1 MKIADYGKA
10 ITSYIESPTKVEK
23 DKLKLQAGLLEEYLG
38 DDLEYQR
45 AVDDGF
51 QGTKE
56 DYYRY
61 KSTSEEDRTFLAEGT
76 PPPKKPRQLKDL
88 FERINRAVLA
98 VSSNTIAPEFIV
110 PELETL
116 TQEYISDGLISGE
129 DARKFAIE
137 RKDYW
142 DKWISENP
150 GGTTPT
156 FDFDNE
162 GKATEV
168 SQEEIIKRVNEAD
181 GGIIKGKNLGS
192 REGFAA
198 PALAVPAFNIA
209 RTAAMPLIRKG
220 AEIIG
225 GTVLGSRIADTF
237 FPDAEE
243 MEKEKEK
250 IREMTKPVG
259 FPAEPSIE
267 IGTTTGEKPEVKIDT
282 KETFPAEEN
291 IKPIAEGF
299 PADTEQLP
307 IIFENRKARLAKK
320 ALEELNPDTVTD
332 ISEIV
337 KDYRDSKTRK
347 AGIVTTIEGGRQ
359 RERFRPA
366 STQPSFTEDDKL
378 QLVNLVIDKFKE
390 KENKLPSATELDSF
404 LFQLSPS
411 ASSIAKKNNIN
422 LSKRKADF
430 DRNDPAY
437 IATQREN
444 KQLKAN
450 ENNTITNFADENFFP
465 NTIQLKD
472 GSTVNAEKFFIDNLV
487 KRTELGPSR
496 LGTYDT
502 VLKNKD
508 LAKLFNTNERKIEEV
523 IKNIR
528 NSPDFKAEYPPPRSK
543 NYANEEAAKI
553 LKDAREYA
561 KTLPN
566 GELHVQN
573 VLIQERKRIPYLN
586 NLFKDGTLKITDYP
600 RLVEDLN
607 TTMDKKTGIID
618 KTITK
623 TEKEMTE
630 RAMKDKG
637 LFQVFHNVPKSS
649 RQKNIEFLSNRY
661 LSLYKTNTGFVKSAE
676 AYIKNQK
683 DNPDYEERVADFDNY
698 LKERGLRI
706 KIDNKF
712 YGIDFQEMI
721 NSDTGEFTGM
731 NRTLEYYGLPKF
743 ENGVPLKKVK
753 KAEGGPVYGKYAEQI
768 AKLS

>member
-225 GTVLGSRIADTF
+225 GTALGKRLSDTF
-237 FPDAEE
+237 LSKDGGDDKKEIIPSDDKGSNIEPPEDPIGDAISAVELATTANDIKKIIEE
-243 MEKEKEK
+243 FRAQKTSPGSSQPKMSNLEKSELMKLVVNKFKE
-250 IREMTKPVG
+250 
-259 FPAEPSIE
+259 
-267 IGTTTGEKPEVKIDT
+267 D
-282 KETFPAEEN
+282 
-291 IKPIAEGF
+291 
-299 PADTEQLP
+299 Q
-307 IIFENRKARLAKK
+307 NRM
-320 ALEELNPDTVTD
+320 
-332 ISEIV
+332 
-337 KDYRDSKTRK
+337 
-347 AGIVTTIEGGRQ
+347 
-359 RERFRPA
+359 
-366 STQPSFTEDDKL
+366 PSFTELKNFL
-378 QLVNLVIDKFKE
+378 PKFPNLKEVIDYSQIELSKQKADYDRSDPGYVTTMENKAQDKAIKENTISIFKE
-390 KENKLPSATELDSF
+390 K
-404 LFQLSPS
+404 
-411 ASSIAKKNNIN
+411 
-422 LSKRKADF
+422 
-430 DRNDPAY
+430 
-437 IATQREN
+437 
-444 KQLKAN
+444 
-450 ENNTITNFADENFFP
+450 NFFP
-465 NTIQLKD
+465 E
-472 GSTVNAEKFFIDNLV
+472 TVTLPNGDVVDAKTFFEENFA
-487 KRTELGPSR
+487 KRVELGPGREEAKALTLS
-496 LGTYDT
+496 
-502 VLKNKD
+502 NKE
-508 LAKLFNTNERKIEEV
+508 LAKIFNTNIRKIEKATKI
-523 IKNIR
+523 IKD
-528 NSPDFKAEYPPPRSK
+528 SPDFKAEYPPVRPANYGNIVALERLKEARKYLTDSELTNIKSQEQQLNNLNTMFKTGELVVTDFPNLVKAINTTLDKETGKLDFSIKKTAKQMIERSK
-543 NYANEEAAKI
+543 NNA
-553 LKDAREYA
+553 
-561 KTLPN
+561 
-566 GELHVQN
+566 
-573 VLIQERKRIPYLN
+573 
-586 NLFKDGTLKITDYP
+586 
-600 RLVEDLN
+600 
-607 TTMDKKTGIID
+607 
-618 KTITK
+618 
-623 TEKEMTE
+623 
-630 RAMKDKG
+630 G
-637 LFQVFHNVPKSS
+637 LFDISHTIPKTSE
-649 RQKNIEFLSNRY
+649 QKNIEFLRNRNI
-661 LSLYKTNTGFVKSAE
+661 LDYKTNQGLFKSFE
-676 AYIKNQK
+676 AYVKNQK
-683 DNPDYEERVADFDNY
+683 DDPEYDLRLDEFDKYMKEMGQRVKIGNRFFGLDEKMFDSN
-698 LKERGLRI
+698 
-706 KIDNKF
+706 
-712 YGIDFQEMI
+712 
-721 NSDTGEFTGM
+721 TGEHTGI
-731 NRTLEYYGLPKF
+731 NRALEYFGLPKF
-743 ENGVPLKKVK
+743 EDGVPLKTK
-753 KAEGGPVYGKYAEQI
+753 KAEGGSVYGKYAEQI
-768 AKLS
+768 AKLP